1 MCTKMKW
8 DINMLSFGEKGEM
21 QQVFWCKIFKKAVN
35 CGSRRIRESVKNHIY
50 TRRKELFRFRLNTR
64 GDTTNTNKKALS
76 QLGILLQC
84 HDKIFPFQCRVG
96 KRSVWYGSPGW
107 GFYQQHVTCQKDVT
121 SACKKVCMYF
131 SLIILHS
138 CVCKQESM
146 AADLVRENSLMSCMF
161 LNNYHLIL
169 YNAPIL
175 PLLSWEL

>member
-1 MCTKMKW
+1 
-8 DINMLSFGEKGEM
+8 
-21 QQVFWCKIFKKAVN
+21 
-35 CGSRRIRESVKNHIY
+35 
-50 TRRKELFRFRLNTR
+50 
-64 GDTTNTNKKALS
+64 
-76 QLGILLQC
+76 
-84 HDKIFPFQCRVG
+84 
-96 KRSVWYGSPGW
+96 
-107 GFYQQHVTCQKDVT
+107 
-121 SACKKVCMYF
+121 MYF